1 MKRIHPSE
9 HQIQATFIKNV
20 RLHENKFPQLKLL
33 FAVPN
38 AAKRSMAI
46 AAMMKAEGLRAG
58 VPDIMFPWAN
68 NTHNGLAIEFKS
80 HTGRL
85 SDEQKDYLA
94 LLDQHHWKTCV
105 LRDAE
110 QAWIEVFNYLRNCK

>member
-1 MKRIHPSE
+1 MVQEPDVDQDHPGQHGSN
-9 HQIQATFIKNV
+9 QQQPGGDQFG
-20 RLHENKFPQLKLL
+20 RPGPSGRWLDCMF
-33 FAVPN
+33 
-38 AAKRSMAI
+38 SMAI